1 MKLSS
6 VKNVSKKIGLPPG
19 SLVHI
24 GNHISETTSVS
35 LLKYSADS
43 IEELS
48 ISSPKECS
56 DHITDGYITWIN
68 VTGLSDVNT
77 IGDIGKNLGMHP
89 LILEDIL
96 NTSHRAKID
105 DSDEYIS
112 IIIKVLNYN
121 EKDSIIEREQV
132 SIILGDGFVATFQE
146 KKSDIF
152 NGLISRLQHP
162 SSRLRNMKSDYLV
175 YAIIDT
181 IVDNYF
187 ALIEHIGDKV
197 ESIENMLFESADSSI
212 LNEIHNLKREM
223 IFLKKSLWPLREILS
238 SLQRSDSSL
247 IHSSTSMYFRDVY
260 EHIIQIL
267 DTIESLRDV
276 LSGMTELFISI
287 SGNRMNEIM
296 KVLTIIS
303 TIFIPL
309 TFIAGVYGMN
319 FRHMPELESTWFY
332 PWFLYSLMLAIVFG
346 MLAFFKNKKWL

>member
-6 VKNVSKKIGLPPG
+6 VKNMSKKIGLPPG
-19 SLVHI
+19 SLVLT
-24 GNHISETTSVS
+24 GNHLFETTSIS
-35 LLKYSADS
+35 ILKYSADS
-43 IEELS
+43 IDELS
-48 ISSPKECS
+48 ISSPNECP
-56 DHITDGYITWIN
+56 DHIKSGHTTWIN
-68 VTGLSDVNT
+68 VIGLSDVNT
-77 IGDIGKNLGMHP
+77 IGELGKILEIHP

-105 DSDEYIS
+105 DSDQYIS

-121 EKDSIIEREQV
+121 EKECIIEREQM
-132 SIILGDGFVATFQE
+132 SIILGNDFVATFQE

-152 NGLISRLQHP
+152 NKLVNRLKNP
-162 SSRLRNMKSDYLV
+162 SSRIRNMSADYLA

-181 IVDNYF
+181 VVDNYF
-187 ALIEHIGDKV
+187 VLIENIGDKV
-197 ESIENMLFESADSSI
+197 ESIESMIFESMDHSI
-212 LNEIHNLKREM
+212 LNEIHSLKREM
-223 IFLKKSLWPLREILS
+223 IFLKKSLWPLREVLS
-238 SLQRSDSSL
+238 SLQRADFRL
-247 IHSSTSMYFRDVY
+247 IDRSTSMYFRDVY

-319 FRHMPELESTWFY
+319 FKHMPELEATWFY
-332 PWFLYSLMLAIVFG
+332 PWFLYSLMVTITLG

>member
-19 SLVHI
+19 SLVHV

-56 DHITDGYITWIN
+56 DYITAGYITWIN

-77 IGDIGKNLGMHP
+77 IGEIGKNLGMHP

-121 EKDSIIEREQV
+121 EKDYIIEREQV
-132 SIILGDGFVATFQE
+132 SIILGDGFVVTFQE

-197 ESIENMLFESADSSI
+197 ESIENMLFESSDSSI
-212 LNEIHNLKREM
+212 LNEIHSLKREM

-238 SLQRSDSSL
+238 SLQRADSSL
-247 IHSSTSMYFRDVY
+247 IHGSTSMYFRDVY
-260 EHIIQIL
+260 EHIVHIL

-319 FRHMPELESTWFY
+319 FKHMPELEATWFY
-332 PWFLYSLMLAIVFG
+332 PWFLYSLMVTITLG